1 LHWEI
6 LQLVA
11 RERVESLRREAD
23 RHRLVREASIR
34 SPQHPARA
42 PGRTARALRRRG
54 LTGGGAV
61 WLGRVTRRYAARGWR
76 TDLPRVVLLLQ
87 AGNAF
92 SWFGYGLILPFEI
105 VYLHQFRG
113 FSTATA
119 GLVLAAILGAGTLVT
134 LPSGALLDRF
144 RAKPILIA
152 ANLASAL
159 GYAGLA
165 FVDRPWQ
172 AFAWAVI
179 GGAGVGVTRTANQT
193 LLITLI
199 APEQRVASF
208 ALGRAAQNLGLG
220 LGAVVAGFV
229 VSSAYDLRSFQALY
243 LFDAV
248 TYLALALVVLAAVPD
263 RRAATVD
270 RGMGGGGFRAV
281 ARDRR
286 FLIVIAVNFALIVVG
301 YALFANILAPFVK
314 AHTRVGPGGI
324 GILFLFNTFFVAIAQ
339 VPATHLFKRM
349 HRARIFA
356 TASGLF
362 AIALLG
368 VLPATLIHSELAA
381 AALLCG
387 VATVIG
393 IGECVHSLV
402 LSPLVADLAPPHLL
416 GRYISV
422 FSLMVTGGFA
432 IGPAIGG
439 AVLAYSPNA
448 VWWGGA
454 LVAGVIGAGAL
465 LAGDRIPDKPLAA
478 TESTAPPSAPI
489 PDAA

>member
-1 LHWEI
+1 MHPGSGAALGRH
-6 LQLVA
+6 LPRAPVDARSSLVA
-11 RERVESLRREAD
+11 SVSFAAGRLSSHVRRSAPPT
-23 RHRLVREASIR
+23 R
-34 SPQHPARA
+34 S
-42 PGRTARALRRRG
+42 
-54 LTGGGAV
+54 
-61 WLGRVTRRYAARGWR
+61 VTRQSLARGWR

-105 VYLHQFRG
+105 IYLHQFRG

-119 GLVLAAILGAGTLVT
+119 GVVLAAILGSGTLVT
-134 LPSGALLDRF
+134 LPSGALLDRC

-152 ANLASAL
+152 GNLASAL
-159 GYAGLA
+159 GYAGFA

-172 AFAWAVI
+172 AFACAVI

-199 APEQRVASF
+199 TPEQRVASF

-220 LGAVVAGFV
+220 LGAAIAGFV
-229 VSSAYDLRSFQALY
+229 ISSAQDLRSFQALY
-243 LFDAV
+243 LIDAI
-248 TYLALALVVLAAVPD
+248 TYAALALVVLAVIPN
-263 RRAATVD
+263 RRAEAAHT
-270 RGMGGGGFRAV
+270 GTGGRGFRAV

-286 FLIVIAVNFALIVVG
+286 FLMLMVVNLVLIIVG
-301 YALFANILAPFVK
+301 YALFANILPPFVK
-314 AHTRVGPGGI
+314 AHTHGGAGAI
-324 GILFLFNTFFVAIAQ
+324 GILFVFNTFFVAIAQ
-339 VPATHLFKRM
+339 VPATRLFKRM
-349 HRARIFA
+349 HRARIIA

-368 VLPATLIHSELAA
+368 VLPATLIHSQLEA
-381 AALLCG
+381 AALLCA
-387 VATVIG
+387 VATVIA
-393 IGECVHSLV
+393 IGECVHSLA
-402 LSPLVADLAPPHLL
+402 LGPLVADLAPPHLL

-422 FSLMVTGGFA
+422 LSLMVTGGFA

-439 AVLAYSPNA
+439 AVLAYSPDA

-478 TESTAPPSAPI
+478 TESKAPPGNPM
-489 PDAA
+489 PDPA

>member
-1 LHWEI
+1 MRL
-6 LQLVA
+6 
-11 RERVESLRREAD
+11 SL
-23 RHRLVREASIR
+23 
-34 SPQHPARA
+34 
-42 PGRTARALRRRG
+42 T
-54 LTGGGAV
+54 T
-61 WLGRVTRRYAARGWR
+61 GWR

-105 VYLHQFRG
+105 IYLHQLRG

-134 LPSGALLDRF
+134 LPSGALLDRC

-159 GYAGLA
+159 GYGGLA

-172 AFAWAVI
+172 AFACAAI
-179 GGAGVGVTRTANQT
+179 GGAGVGVARTANQT

-199 APEQRVASF
+199 TPEQRPASF

-220 LGAVVAGFV
+220 LGAAVAGFV
-229 VSSAYDLRSFQALY
+229 ISSAENLRSFQALF
-243 LFDAV
+243 LFDAI
-248 TYLALALVVLAAVPD
+248 TYVALALVVLAVVPN
-263 RRAATVD
+263 RRAAAAVT
-270 RGMGGGGFRAV
+270 GAGEGGFRAV

-286 FLIVIAVNFALIVVG
+286 FLIVIAVNLVLIIVG

-314 AHTRVGPGGI
+314 AHTHVGPGAI
-324 GILFLFNTFFVAIAQ
+324 GMLFVFNTFFVAFAQ
-339 VPATHLFKRM
+339 LPATRLFKRM

-356 TASGLF
+356 AASGLF

-368 VLPATLIHSELAA
+368 VLPATLIHSELGA

-387 VATVIG
+387 VSTVIA
-393 IGECVHSLV
+393 IGECVHSVALG
-402 LSPLVADLAPPHLL
+402 PLVTDLAPPHLL

-439 AVLAYSPNA
+439 AVLAVSPDA

-454 LVAGVIGAGAL
+454 LVAGVIGVGFL
-465 LAGDRIPDKPLAA
+465 LAGDRVPDKPPAEA
-478 TESTAPPSAPI
+478 TAPRC
-489 PDAA
+489 DAVPQPA

>member
-1 LHWEI
+1 
-6 LQLVA
+6 
-11 RERVESLRREAD
+11 
-23 RHRLVREASIR
+23 
-34 SPQHPARA
+34 
-42 PGRTARALRRRG
+42 
-54 LTGGGAV
+54 
-61 WLGRVTRRYAARGWR
+61 
-76 TDLPRVVLLLQ
+76 VVLFLQ

-105 VYLHQFRG
+105 IYLHQFRG

-119 GLVLAAILGAGTLVT
+119 GLVLGVILGAGTLVT

-144 RAKPILIA
+144 RVKPILIA
-152 ANLASAL
+152 GNLASAL

-193 LLITLI
+193 LLVTLI
-199 APEQRVASF
+199 TPEQRVASF

-220 LGAVVAGFV
+220 LGAAVAGFV
-229 VSSAYDLRSFQALY
+229 VSSAQDLRSFQALY
-243 LFDAV
+243 LFDAI
-248 TYLALALVVLAAVPD
+248 TYGALALVVLAVVPN
-263 RRAATVD
+263 RRAAAAGT
-270 RGMGGGGFRAV
+270 GTGEGGFREV

-286 FLIVIAVNFALIVVG
+286 FLIVIAVNLVLIIVG
-301 YALFANILAPFVK
+301 YALFANILPPFVK
-314 AHTRVGPGGI
+314 AHTHAGPGAI
-324 GILFLFNTFFVAIAQ
+324 GILFVFNTFFVAIAQ
-339 VPATHLFKRM
+339 VPATSLFKRM

-368 VLPATLIHSELAA
+368 VLPATLIHSELGA
-381 AALLCG
+381 AALLCA
-387 VATVIG
+387 VATVIA

-402 LSPLVADLAPPHLL
+402 LGPLVADLAPPHLL

-439 AVLAYSPNA
+439 AVLAFSPDA

-478 TESTAPPSAPI
+478 IESKAPPGNPM
-489 PDAA
+489 PDPV

>member
-1 LHWEI
+1 MSG
-6 LQLVA
+6 
-11 RERVESLRREAD
+11 ERRGMVMRLSL
-23 RHRLVREASIR
+23 
-34 SPQHPARA
+34 ARA
-42 PGRTARALRRRG
+42 
-54 LTGGGAV
+54 
-61 WLGRVTRRYAARGWR
+61 WR

-105 VYLHQFRG
+105 IYLHQFRG

-134 LPSGALLDRF
+134 LPSGALLDHF

-152 ANLASAL
+152 ANIASAL

-172 AFAWAVI
+172 AFACAVI

-220 LGAVVAGFV
+220 LGAAVAGFV
-229 VSSAYDLRSFQALY
+229 VSSAQDLRSFQELY
-243 LFDAV
+243 LFDAI
-248 TYLALALVVLAAVPD
+248 TYVALALVVEAVVPN
-263 RRAATVD
+263 RRAAAANPGTE
-270 RGMGGGGFRAV
+270 GGGFRAV

-286 FLIVIAVNFALIVVG
+286 FLIVIAVNLILIIVG
-301 YALFANILAPFVK
+301 YALFANILPPFVK
-314 AHTRVGPGGI
+314 AHTHVGPGAI
-324 GILFLFNTFFVAIAQ
+324 GILFVFNTFFVAIAQ
-339 VPATHLFKRM
+339 LPATRLFKRM
-349 HRARIFA
+349 RRARTFA
-356 TASGLF
+356 AASGLF

-368 VLPATLIHSELAA
+368 VLPATLIHSELGAT
-381 AALLCG
+381 ALLCG
-387 VATVIG
+387 VATVIA
-393 IGECVHSLV
+393 IGECVHSVV
-402 LSPLVADLAPPHLL
+402 LGPLVADLAPPHLL
-416 GRYISV
+416 GRYMSV

-439 AVLAYSPNA
+439 AVLAFSPDA

-454 LVAGVIGAGAL
+454 LVAGAIGAGFL
-465 LAGDRIPDKPLAA
+465 LVGDRIPDKSLAA
-478 TESTAPPSAPI
+478 NESKAPPGDLKPE
-489 PDAA
+489 AA

>member
-1 LHWEI
+1 ML
-6 LQLVA
+6 L
-11 RERVESLRREAD
+11 SL
-23 RHRLVREASIR
+23 
-34 SPQHPARA
+34 ARA
-42 PGRTARALRRRG
+42 
-54 LTGGGAV
+54 
-61 WLGRVTRRYAARGWR
+61 WR
-76 TDLPRVVLLLQ
+76 TDLPRVVLFLQ

-105 VYLHQFRG
+105 IYLHQFRG

-119 GLVLAAILGAGTLVT
+119 GLVLGVILGAGTLVT

-144 RAKPILIA
+144 RVKPILIA
-152 ANLASAL
+152 GNLASAL

-193 LLITLI
+193 LLVTLI
-199 APEQRVASF
+199 TPEQRVASF

-220 LGAVVAGFV
+220 LGAAVAGFV
-229 VSSAYDLRSFQALY
+229 VSSAQDLRSFQALY
-243 LFDAV
+243 LFDAI
-248 TYLALALVVLAAVPD
+248 TYGALALVVLAVVPN
-263 RRAATVD
+263 RRAAAAGT
-270 RGMGGGGFRAV
+270 GTGEGGFREV

-286 FLIVIAVNFALIVVG
+286 FLIVIAVNLVLIIVG
-301 YALFANILAPFVK
+301 YALFANILPPFVK
-314 AHTRVGPGGI
+314 AHTHAGPGAI
-324 GILFLFNTFFVAIAQ
+324 GILFVFNTFFVAIAQ
-339 VPATHLFKRM
+339 VPATSLFKRM

-368 VLPATLIHSELAA
+368 VLPATLIHSELGA
-381 AALLCG
+381 AALLCA
-387 VATVIG
+387 VATVIA

-402 LSPLVADLAPPHLL
+402 LGPLVADLAPPHLL

-439 AVLAYSPNA
+439 AVLAFSPDA

-478 TESTAPPSAPI
+478 TESKAPPGNPM
-489 PDAA
+489 PDPV

>member
-1 LHWEI
+1 ML
-6 LQLVA
+6 L
-11 RERVESLRREAD
+11 SL
-23 RHRLVREASIR
+23 
-34 SPQHPARA
+34 ARA
-42 PGRTARALRRRG
+42 
-54 LTGGGAV
+54 
-61 WLGRVTRRYAARGWR
+61 WR
-76 TDLPRVVLLLQ
+76 TDLPRVVLFLQ

-105 VYLHQFRG
+105 IYLHQFRG

-119 GLVLAAILGAGTLVT
+119 GLVLGVILGAGTLVT

-144 RAKPILIA
+144 RVKPILIA
-152 ANLASAL
+152 GNLASAL

-193 LLITLI
+193 LLVTLI
-199 APEQRVASF
+199 TPEQRVASF

-220 LGAVVAGFV
+220 LGAAVAGFV
-229 VSSAYDLRSFQALY
+229 VSSAQDLRSFQALY
-243 LFDAV
+243 LFDAI
-248 TYLALALVVLAAVPD
+248 TYGALALVVLAVVPN
-263 RRAATVD
+263 RRAAAAGT
-270 RGMGGGGFRAV
+270 GTGEGGFREV

-286 FLIVIAVNFALIVVG
+286 FLIVIAVNLVLIIVG
-301 YALFANILAPFVK
+301 YALFANILPPFVK
-314 AHTRVGPGGI
+314 AHTHAGPGAI
-324 GILFLFNTFFVAIAQ
+324 GILFVFNTFFVAIAQ
-339 VPATHLFKRM
+339 VPATSLFKRM

-368 VLPATLIHSELAA
+368 VLPATLIHSELGA
-381 AALLCG
+381 AALLCA
-387 VATVIG
+387 VATVIA

-402 LSPLVADLAPPHLL
+402 LGPLVADLAPPHLL

-439 AVLAYSPNA
+439 AVLAFSPDA

-465 LAGDRIPDKPLAA
+465 LAGDRIPDKPLTA
-478 TESTAPPSAPI
+478 TESKAPPGNPM
-489 PDAA
+489 PDPV

>member
-1 LHWEI
+1 ML
-6 LQLVA
+6 L
-11 RERVESLRREAD
+11 SL
-23 RHRLVREASIR
+23 
-34 SPQHPARA
+34 ARA
-42 PGRTARALRRRG
+42 
-54 LTGGGAV
+54 
-61 WLGRVTRRYAARGWR
+61 WR
-76 TDLPRVVLLLQ
+76 TDLPRVVLFLQ

-105 VYLHQFRG
+105 IYLHQFRG

-119 GLVLAAILGAGTLVT
+119 GLVLGVILGAGTLVT

-144 RAKPILIA
+144 RVKPILIA
-152 ANLASAL
+152 GNLASAL

-193 LLITLI
+193 LLVTLI
-199 APEQRVASF
+199 TPEQRVASF

-220 LGAVVAGFV
+220 LGAAVAGFV
-229 VSSAYDLRSFQALY
+229 VSSAQDLRSFQALY
-243 LFDAV
+243 LFDAI
-248 TYLALALVVLAAVPD
+248 TYGALALVVLAVVPN
-263 RRAATVD
+263 RRAAAAGT
-270 RGMGGGGFRAV
+270 GTGEGGFREV

-286 FLIVIAVNFALIVVG
+286 FLIVIAVNLVLIIVG
-301 YALFANILAPFVK
+301 YALFANILPPFVK
-314 AHTRVGPGGI
+314 AHTHAGPGAI
-324 GILFLFNTFFVAIAQ
+324 GILFVFNTFFVAIAQ
-339 VPATHLFKRM
+339 VPATSLFKRM

-368 VLPATLIHSELAA
+368 VLPATLIHSELGA
-381 AALLCG
+381 AALLCA
-387 VATVIG
+387 VATVIA

-402 LSPLVADLAPPHLL
+402 LGPLVADLAPPHLL

-454 LVAGVIGAGAL
+454 LIAGVIGVGAL
-465 LAGDRIPDKPLAA
+465 LAGDRISDKPLAA
-478 TESTAPPSAPI
+478 TESKAPPGNPM

>member
-1 LHWEI
+1 
-6 LQLVA
+6 
-11 RERVESLRREAD
+11 
-23 RHRLVREASIR
+23 
-34 SPQHPARA
+34 
-42 PGRTARALRRRG
+42 
-54 LTGGGAV
+54 
-61 WLGRVTRRYAARGWR
+61 
-76 TDLPRVVLLLQ
+76 VVLFLQ

-105 VYLHQFRG
+105 IYLHQFRG

-119 GLVLAAILGAGTLVT
+119 GLVLGVILGAGTLVT

-144 RAKPILIA
+144 RVKPILIA
-152 ANLASAL
+152 GNLASAL

-193 LLITLI
+193 LLVTLI
-199 APEQRVASF
+199 TPEQRVASF

-220 LGAVVAGFV
+220 LGAAVAGFV
-229 VSSAYDLRSFQALY
+229 VSSAQDLRSFQALY
-243 LFDAV
+243 LFDAI
-248 TYLALALVVLAAVPD
+248 TYGALALVVLAVVPN
-263 RRAATVD
+263 RRAAAAGT
-270 RGMGGGGFRAV
+270 GTGEGGFREV

-286 FLIVIAVNFALIVVG
+286 FLIVIAVNLVLIIVG
-301 YALFANILAPFVK
+301 YALFANILPPFVK
-314 AHTRVGPGGI
+314 AHTHAGPGAI
-324 GILFLFNTFFVAIAQ
+324 GILFVFNTFFVAIAQ
-339 VPATHLFKRM
+339 VPATSLFKRM

-368 VLPATLIHSELAA
+368 VLPATLIHSELGA
-381 AALLCG
+381 AALLCA
-387 VATVIG
+387 VATVIA

-402 LSPLVADLAPPHLL
+402 LGPLVADLAPPHLL

-432 IGPAIGG
+432 IGPAVGG
-439 AVLAYSPNA
+439 AVLAFSPDA

-478 TESTAPPSAPI
+478 IESKAPPGNPM
-489 PDAA
+489 PDPV

>member
-1 LHWEI
+1 MNRPHL
-6 LQLVA
+6 
-11 RERVESLRREAD
+11 
-23 RHRLVREASIR
+23 
-34 SPQHPARA
+34 ARA
-42 PGRTARALRRRG
+42 
-54 LTGGGAV
+54 
-61 WLGRVTRRYAARGWR
+61 WR

-105 VYLHQFRG
+105 IYLHQFRG

-152 ANLASAL
+152 GNLASAL

-172 AFAWAVI
+172 AFACAVI

-199 APEQRVASF
+199 TPEQRVASF

-220 LGAVVAGFV
+220 LGAAVAGFV
-229 VSSAYDLRSFQALY
+229 ISSAQDLRSFQALY
-243 LFDAV
+243 LFDAI
-248 TYLALALVVLAAVPD
+248 TYVALALVVLAVVPN
-263 RRAATVD
+263 RRAAAADPGT
-270 RGMGGGGFRAV
+270 GGGGFRAV

-286 FLIVIAVNFALIVVG
+286 FLIVIAVNLVLIIVG

-314 AHTRVGPGGI
+314 AHTHVGPGAI
-324 GILFLFNTFFVAIAQ
+324 GILFVFNAFFVAIAQ
-339 VPATHLFKRM
+339 VPATRLFKRM
-349 HRARIFA
+349 HRARTFA
-356 TASGLF
+356 AASGLF

-368 VLPATLIHSELAA
+368 VLPATLIHSELGA

-387 VATVIG
+387 VATVIA
-393 IGECVHSLV
+393 IGECVHSVV
-402 LSPLVADLAPPHLL
+402 LGPLVADLAPPHLL

-439 AVLAYSPNA
+439 AVLAYSPDA

-454 LVAGVIGAGAL
+454 LVAGVISVGFL
-465 LAGDRIPDKPLAA
+465 LVGDRIPDKPLAA
-478 TESTAPPSAPI
+478 TESKAPPGDPM
-489 PDAA
+489 PEAA